1 MHTLITR
8 EFLSEFTVTLAELS
22 AARVKV
28 FLDLPRRSSQG
39 RWTLRLLGPKLTL
52 LGFMFND
59 RNTNESGATPYGS
72 LTAMDLQSFEFKE
85 LDFKVLP
92 FMTSLR
98 LLDSGNLPHNEEVLG
113 LYSWA
118 MRNAGMQLELRA
130 DGTLALRAATRRE
143 TITNVQRFKENFRRL
158 RYE

>member
-1 MHTLITR
+1 MHTLITQ
-8 EFLSEFTVTLAELS
+8 EFLPEFTVTLAELS

-28 FLDLPRRSSQG
+28 FLDIPRPGSRG
-39 RWTLRLLGPKLTL
+39 EWTLRLLGPKLTL
-52 LGFMFND
+52 IGFMFND
-59 RNTNESGATPYGS
+59 RNPNIAQTRQGNLSIYD
-72 LTAMDLQSFEFKE
+72 MQSFEFKE

-92 FMTSLR
+92 FVTSLR

-143 TITNVQRFKENFRRL
+143 TITNVQRFKEDFRRL

>member
-8 EFLSEFTVTLAELS
+8 EFLPEFTVTLAELS

-28 FLDLPRRSSQG
+28 FLDIPKPGTRG
-39 RWTLRLLGPKLTL
+39 DWTLRLLGPKLTL

-59 RNTNESGATPYGS
+59 INPQICDKHQGS
-72 LTAMDLQSFEFKE
+72 LSIYDLQSYEFKE
-85 LDFKVLP
+85 LDFKIQP
-92 FMTSLR
+92 FVTSLR
-98 LLDSGNLPHNEEVLG
+98 LLDNGGLPNNEEILG

-118 MRNAGMQLELRA
+118 MRKAEMQLELRA

-143 TITNVQRFKENFRRL
+143 TTAHIIKFKEDFRRL